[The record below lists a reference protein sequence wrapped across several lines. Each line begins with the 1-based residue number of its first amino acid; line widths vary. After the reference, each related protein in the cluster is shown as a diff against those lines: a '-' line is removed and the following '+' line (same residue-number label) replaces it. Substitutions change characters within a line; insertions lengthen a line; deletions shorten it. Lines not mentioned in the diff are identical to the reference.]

1 MRTYITPT
9 KFNWW
14 SPDICDTCIKCLEG
28 KQHYFNNIGK
38 LPFQIM
44 SDMLNLEIPY
54 QAKMHVLAFTP
65 KMYFCLCF
73 NISCT
78 FRFFHL
84 IVHFIVNWGPFAMF
98 KIIKKKKNSIGC
110 NTYRHHTK
118 KDRLPVPVT
127 TVTTYT
133 IATSKHIFV
142 NPICFFFRNFPF
154 SYAGNIRK
162 TQTASTPTHKFF
174 YNIRLCLTPQNE

>member
-1 MRTYITPT
+1 MVSWYLWHMYQV
-9 KFNWW
+9 FG
-14 SPDICDTCIKCLEG
+14 G
-28 KQHYFNNIGK
+28 KTALFQQYWK
-38 LPFQIM
+38 TFQIM

-54 QAKMHVLAFTP
+54 QAKMNVLASTP
-65 KMYFCLCF
+65 KRYFCLCF

-98 KIIKKKKNSIGC
+98 KIKTKNKNSIGC
-110 NTYRHHTK
+110 NTYRHNSK

-142 NPICFFFRNFPF
+142 NPICFFSRNFPF

-174 YNIRLCLTPQNE
+174 YNIRLFVPYPHKMNKYI

>member
-1 MRTYITPT
+1 MVSWYLWHMYQV
-9 KFNWW
+9 FG
-14 SPDICDTCIKCLEG
+14 G
-28 KQHYFNNIGK
+28 KTALFQQYWK
-38 LPFQIM
+38 TFQIM

-54 QAKMHVLAFTP
+54 QAKMNVLASTP
-65 KMYFCLCF
+65 KRYFCLCF

-98 KIIKKKKNSIGC
+98 KIKTKNKNSIGC
-110 NTYRHHTK
+110 NTYRHNSK

-142 NPICFFFRNFPF
+142 NPICFFSRNFPF

-174 YNIRLCLTPQNE
+174 YNIRLFILWG

>member
-1 MRTYITPT
+1 MVSWYLWHMYQV
-9 KFNWW
+9 FG
-14 SPDICDTCIKCLEG
+14 G
-28 KQHYFNNIGK
+28 KTALFQQYWK
-38 LPFQIM
+38 TFQIM

-54 QAKMHVLAFTP
+54 QAKMNVLASTP
-65 KMYFCLCF
+65 KRYFCLCF

-98 KIIKKKKNSIGC
+98 KIKTKNKNSIGC
-110 NTYRHHTK
+110 NTYRHNSK

-142 NPICFFFRNFPF
+142 NPMCFFFPGTFLSHMLEISEKHKQPLHPHIN
-154 SYAGNIRK
+154 S
-162 TQTASTPTHKFF
+162 ST
-174 YNIRLCLTPQNE
+174 ILDCLCLTPTKWINIFSSTQK

>member
-1 MRTYITPT
+1 MYQV
-9 KFNWW
+9 FG
-14 SPDICDTCIKCLEG
+14 G
-28 KQHYFNNIGK
+28 KTALFQQYWK
-38 LPFQIM
+38 TFQIM

-54 QAKMHVLAFTP
+54 QAKMNVLASTP
-65 KMYFCLCF
+65 KRYFCLCF

-98 KIIKKKKNSIGC
+98 KIKTKNKNSIGC
-110 NTYRHHTK
+110 NTYRHNSK

-127 TVTTYT
+127 TLTTYT

-142 NPICFFFRNFPF
+142 NPICFFSRNFPF

-174 YNIRLCLTPQNE
+174 YNIRLFVPYPHKMNKYI